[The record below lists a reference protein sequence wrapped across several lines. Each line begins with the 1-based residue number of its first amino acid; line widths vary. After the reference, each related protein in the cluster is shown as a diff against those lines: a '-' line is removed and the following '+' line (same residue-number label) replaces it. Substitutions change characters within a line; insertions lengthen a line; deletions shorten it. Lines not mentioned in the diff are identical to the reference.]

1 MTGMEHQDKTVAMG
15 LSGGVDSAVAA
26 WRLRQDG
33 WRVVGLTM
41 SIWDGSVAIPD
52 KGLAGCFGPGEAR
65 DLEAA
70 AAVARRLGIEHR
82 VVRLAAEYRQ
92 TVLDYFREEYLAG
105 RTPNPCVRCNQ
116 RVKFGFL
123 PEAARAAGVE
133 FDRFATGHYAR
144 VAQHKATGRWELR
157 RGADRDKDQSY
168 FLSRLTQAQLAGVE
182 FPLGGLTKAEVRQLA
197 REQGWDDLADREE
210 SQDFIEC
217 KDYSVLFRAGDGRPG
232 DFVTLDGK
240 VLGRHQGIH
249 RYTIGQRKGLG
260 LGGGGTPWHVLAI
273 DAERNRVVV
282 GPREAL
288 YTRHLAAGD
297 LNWVGLAGAP
307 DGAFRCEVQ
316 IRQQHGAAGATVL
329 PAENALAVEFDEP
342 QLAVTPG
349 QLAVFYDGDT
359 VLASGMIETGG

>member
-1 MTGMEHQDKTVAMG
+1 MSRMGNRDKTVAMG

-144 VAQHKATGRWELR
+144 LAQNDATGRWELR
-157 RGADRDKDQSY
+157 RGADRSKDQSY
-168 FLSRLTQAQLAGVE
+168 FLSRLTQGQLAGVE

-273 DAERNRVVV
+273 DAERNLVVV
-282 GPREAL
+282 GSKEDL
-288 YTRHLAAGD
+288 HTRHLAAGD
-297 LNWVGLAGAP
+297 VNWVGLAGEP
-307 DGAFRCEVQ
+307 GGEFRCEVQ
-316 IRQQHGAAGATVL
+316 IRQQHRGAGAVVRPGEGKLT
-329 PAENALAVEFDEP
+329 VEFDEP

-349 QLAVFYDGDT
+349 QIAVFYDGDT
-359 VLASGMIETGG
+359 VLASGVIETGG

>member
-1 MTGMEHQDKTVAMG
+1 MIRMGNRDKTVAMG

-157 RGADRDKDQSY
+157 RGADRSKDQSY
-168 FLSRLTQAQLAGVE
+168 FLSRLTQGQLAGVE
-182 FPLGGLTKAEVRQLA
+182 FPLGGLTKAA
-197 REQGWDDLADREE
+197 TD
-210 SQDFIEC
+210 
-217 KDYSVLFRAGDGRPG
+217 AGAA
-232 DFVTLDGK
+232 
-240 VLGRHQGIH
+240 
-249 RYTIGQRKGLG
+249 
-260 LGGGGTPWHVLAI
+260 GGGGVSAGRP
-273 DAERNRVVV
+273 DQGG
-282 GPREAL
+282 GP
-288 YTRHLAAGD
+288 AAGEGA
-297 LNWVGLAGAP
+297 GLGRS
-307 DGAFRCEVQ
+307 GGQGR
-316 IRQQHGAAGATVL
+316 
-329 PAENALAVEFDEP
+329 EP
-342 QLAVTPG
+342 G
-349 QLAVFYDGDT
+349 FH
-359 VLASGMIETGG
+359 